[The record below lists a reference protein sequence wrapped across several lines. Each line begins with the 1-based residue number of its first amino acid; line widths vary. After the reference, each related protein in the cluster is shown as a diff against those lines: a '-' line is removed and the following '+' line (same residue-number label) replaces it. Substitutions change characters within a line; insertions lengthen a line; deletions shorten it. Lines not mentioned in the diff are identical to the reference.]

1 MKFHIFRLMEKHQ
14 NIDRALRA
22 EQVRSAPNFSRV
34 QQLKKMK
41 QAVKDHLNSLVKQPL
56 PNG

>member
-14 NIDRALRA
+14 NIDHALRA
-22 EQVRSAPNFSRV
+22 EQMRSAPDFLRI

-41 QAVKDHLNSLVKQPL
+41 QAIKNHLNSLVKQPL
-56 PNG
+56 ASS